1 MAATEEVAAAV
12 AAVGSE
18 TAAVAVAVVTAAVG
32 AETAAVGVMAVA
44 AAVALETAVAAVVT
58 AAGLG
63 AAASAAVGGLE
74 DSVAMAGSGLE
85 VSEVSKLEVPLAG
98 ASYEAPQYL
107 CRFLGPLPGDGTA
120 PGRLPR
126 PESPQE
132 QLVLRIVGT
141 FCC

>member
-98 ASYEAPQYL
+98 ASYEAPQY